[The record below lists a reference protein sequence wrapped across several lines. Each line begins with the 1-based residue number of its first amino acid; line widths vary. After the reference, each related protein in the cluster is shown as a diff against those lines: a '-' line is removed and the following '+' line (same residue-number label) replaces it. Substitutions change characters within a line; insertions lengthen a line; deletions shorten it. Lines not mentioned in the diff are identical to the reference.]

1 MLSLVGKVLMGSE
14 MTANSKDKL
23 LKKYEKMVETIAD
36 VVVKR
41 YKVPSSIREDMIA
54 SGYLALVEA
63 LNKYDNERAESFK
76 GYLLIRI
83 RGAMIDSLRKTS
95 LLSGKANRFIRA
107 WSAMQLLREEDL
119 VEEAYLSDNDK
130 DPLDNLAKI
139 LEFAANGAIAF
150 RLSMEEVRKE
160 VESIPEAK
168 NEIIDDLIE
177 FEESNKLKKLVRKL
191 PEKERHIIEQH
202 YFEDKS
208 FVDIATTNMGMT
220 KSWISKLH
228 SRGINQLRE
237 QLNEQSLA

>member
-1 MLSLVGKVLMGSE
+1 MGSK

-23 LKKYEKMVETIAD
+23 LKKYEKMVGTIAD

-160 VESIPEAK
+160 VESIPEPK
-168 NEIIDDLIE
+168 NHIIDDLIE
-177 FEESNKLKKLVRKL
+177 FEESNKLKKLINKL
-191 PEKERHIIEQH
+191 PEKERQIIEQH

-208 FVDIATTNMGMT
+208 FVEIATSNMGMT